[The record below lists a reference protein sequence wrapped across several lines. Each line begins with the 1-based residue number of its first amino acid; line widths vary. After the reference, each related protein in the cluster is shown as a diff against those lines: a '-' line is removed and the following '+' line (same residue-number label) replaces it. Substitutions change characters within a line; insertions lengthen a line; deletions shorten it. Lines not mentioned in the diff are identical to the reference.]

1 VKKLVLLAAFL
12 GVSPALAQAK
22 GDLQAPAKQPAAATH
37 AELKAA
43 PVTDKRAFPA
53 LKK

>member
-1 VKKLVLLAAFL
+1 MKKLVLLTVVFAAP
-12 GVSPALAQAK
+12 SLAWAK
-22 GDLQAPAKQPAAATH
+22 GDLQAPAKQPAAVTR
-37 AELKAA
+37 AEVKSA